1 MTSTDNKGRAVVIIP
16 PSSPRGYSV
25 ADQSACQDEERDLE
39 RLMALP
45 NSVFRNKPPMQA
57 ISAAYEEVV
66 PSTGGQSGGATYCR
80 HLAAIPTCDGLPL
93 SM

>member
-1 MTSTDNKGRAVVIIP
+1 MTPTDNEGHAVVIIP

-39 RLMALP
+39 RLMAMP

-80 HLAAIPTCDGLPL
+80 HMAAIPSCDGLPL